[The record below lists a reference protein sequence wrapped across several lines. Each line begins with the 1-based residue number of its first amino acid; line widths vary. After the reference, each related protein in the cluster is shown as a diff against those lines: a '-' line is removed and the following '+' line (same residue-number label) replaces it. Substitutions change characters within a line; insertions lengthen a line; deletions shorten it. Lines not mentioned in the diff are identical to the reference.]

1 MQTKSK
7 QPLRKMAIMVVM
19 ANFLM
24 HFCLTM
30 SQHYG
35 SYAYTDLAKIT
46 PAMMAT
52 CMTVVNVIALVI
64 SLISGALLTATRSR
78 FGKFRPWIIGA
89 NAVIMVGG
97 FLLFCHGSSSMLV
110 NAVVISVGYLLANS
124 MMDFVGAA
132 KPALMANVAG
142 PDSAARDMLMSRQWI
157 GGNASTVVSG
167 LVVVPL
173 VQLFGKSNETTGF
186 LVVQGI
192 FTAMVLAGAVW
203 MFTATAPYDKDNRN
217 EARQKGESVNLLEMV
232 KAVVTNRLALT
243 VVISDIVRFTG
254 FYVLYSMMVYQC
266 TAVIGDMMAMT
277 YVLSSSS
284 LFAILGNIVAP
295 VVCDKLGGR
304 KKTVALFGLITGLSF
319 ASIGI
324 FGKTTW
330 GFTISC
336 SLAFF
341 FMSFID
347 TLDIMLYMDAG
358 EYWLHKTGKD
368 TRPYLLSMYNVSVKA
383 AMALSSVVLGIILVV
398 IHYEPGTILTGS
410 AVNTLTWA
418 TGLGPGLGYL
428 LPVAIM
434 LLHNVSDKEMSKI
447 IAENAEKSNKS
458 TEQ

>member
-1 MQTKSK
+1 MQTQNNK
-7 QPLRKMAIMVVM
+7 PLRKMAIMVVM
-19 ANFLM
+19 TNFLTG
-24 HFCLTM
+24 FCLTM
-30 SQHYG
+30 AQNYG

-64 SLISGALLTATRSR
+64 SLVSGALLTATRSR

-89 NAVIMVGG
+89 NVAIMVGG
-97 FLLFCHGSSSMLV
+97 FLLFYHGSSNMLV
-110 NAVVISVGYLLANS
+110 NAVVISVGYLMANS
-124 MMDFVGAA
+124 MMDFVGTA
-132 KPALMANVAG
+132 KPALMADVAG

-157 GGNASTVVSG
+157 GGNACAVVSG
-167 LVVVPL
+167 LIVVPL
-173 VQLFGKSNETTGF
+173 VQLFGRESETTGF
-186 LVVQGI
+186 LIVQGI
-192 FTAMVLAGAVW
+192 FTVMVLAGAIW
-203 MFTATAPYDKDNRN
+203 MFIATAPYDKDNRN
-217 EARQKGESVNLLEMV
+217 EARQEQERVNLLEMV

-254 FYVLYSMMVYQC
+254 YYVLFSMMVYQC

-284 LFAILGNIVAP
+284 LFAILGNVVAP
-295 VVCDKLGGR
+295 MVCSKLGGR

-324 FGKTTW
+324 FGQTTW
-330 GFTISC
+330 GFTICC

-347 TLDIMLYMDAG
+347 TLDTMLYMDAG
-358 EYWLHKTGKD
+358 EYWLYKTGKD

-383 AMALSSVVLGIILVV
+383 ALALSSVVLGIILVA
-398 IHYEPGTILTGS
+398 IHYEPGVTLTGS
-410 AVNTLTWA
+410 AASTLTWA

-434 LLHNVSDKEMSKI
+434 LLHNVSDEEMSKI
-447 IAENAEKSNKS
+447 IAANAENAEKSA
-458 TEQ
+458 ER